1 MKVQID
7 SSEFAGVITAYE
19 FEGKWHSRHNPTSRL
34 TKAGIYLHNE
44 VEEGNDNRVYLHY
57 EREAHAFSLQDI
69 AKFYKV
75 ERVLIGKVGKTRVL
89 CLVAKNPKKGK

>member
-19 FEGKWHSRHNPTSRL
+19 FEGKWRSRHKPTSRL
-34 TKAGIYLHNE
+34 TKAGIYAPDE
-44 VEEGNDNRVYLHY
+44 VEEGNDNRVYLNY
-57 EREAHAFSLQDI
+57 ERESHAFTLNDI

-75 ERVLIGKVGKTRVL
+75 ERVLVGKVGKTRVL